1 MADKRERL
9 RKAVA
14 SPKRSLTDEERQ
26 DFSRNLLGPESTL
39 RKALF
44 VVDATDLEWLDFTV
58 ATLKKKRRKT
68 NKSELIRLGLFLMK
82 TKSAEELTK
91 LLRSFEWYTKDIL
104 I

>member
-1 MADKRERL
+1 MTDKRERL

-14 SPKRSLTDEERQ
+14 TPKRSLTEEERQ

-44 VVDATDLEWLDFTV
+44 VVDATDLEWLDSTV

-82 TKSAEELTK
+82 AKKTEDLAN
-91 LLRSFEWYTKDIL
+91 LLRSFE
-104 I
+104 

>member
-14 SPKRSLTDEERQ
+14 TPKRQLTDAERR

-44 VVDATDLEWLDFTV
+44 VVDATDLEWLDTTV
-58 ATLKKKRRKT
+58 ALLKRKRRKT
-68 NKSELIRLGLFLMK
+68 NKSEIIRLGLALVK
-82 TKSAEELTK
+82 EKSAEELGR
-91 LLRSFEWYTKDIL
+91 LLRNFE
-104 I
+104 